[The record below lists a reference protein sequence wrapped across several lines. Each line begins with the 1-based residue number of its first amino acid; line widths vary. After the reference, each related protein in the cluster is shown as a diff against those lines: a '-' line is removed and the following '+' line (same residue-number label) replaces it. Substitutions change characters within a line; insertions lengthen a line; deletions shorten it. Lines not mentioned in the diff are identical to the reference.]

1 MIKTNTSFMRRD
13 ALRHLGGLALIAGA
27 AGRALAQGATSKP
40 IRIISAYGA
49 GLGPDGTV
57 RMLAEKL
64 SSQTGQ
70 PVVVDARPGGNGLV
84 AINALKQAPADGYT
98 LLFVSNAHLTINPH
112 LFSSPTY
119 KVDAFLE
126 PVSTTY
132 RAPFYIAVAAG
143 SPFRSL
149 AQMVAQ
155 AKADPGRLMYSVPY
169 IGSPPH
175 LGGALLEHLT
185 GTKMLAIPYKDAQLM
200 TSVMTGE
207 VDFTIGTLG
216 SLAPLV
222 KGGKLRLL
230 AIAQPTRS
238 RVEPDVPTAEE
249 SGGPKEL
256 VVQSWVGLVA
266 LKGAPADVLRRVNEE
281 VRRALASP
289 EITERY
295 VAAGYSPA
303 GSTPAE
309 FAQLIKQ
316 DDKFYADL
324 IKRIGM
330 KTE

>member
-1 MIKTNTSFMRRD
+1 MIKDSTSCMRRD
-13 ALRHLGGLALIAGA
+13 AMRHLGGLALIFGA
-27 AGRALAQGATSKP
+27 AGRAMAQGTVAKP
-40 IRIISAYGA
+40 MRIISAYGA

-57 RMLAEKL
+57 RMLAERL

-70 PVVVDARPGGNGLV
+70 PVVVDSRPGGNGLV
-84 AINALKQAPADGYT
+84 AMNALKQAPADGYT

-112 LFSSPTY
+112 LFSSSAY
-119 KVDAFLE
+119 KLDALVE

-132 RAPFYIAVAAG
+132 RAPFYIAVASG
-143 SPFRSL
+143 SPYKSL

-155 AKADPGRLMYSVPY
+155 AKAAPGRLSYSVPY

-185 GTKMLAIPYKDAQLM
+185 GTQMNAIPYKDAQLM
-200 TSVMTGE
+200 VSVATGE
-207 VDFTIGTLG
+207 VDFTIATLG

-222 KGGKLRLL
+222 KGGRLRLL

-238 RVEPDVPTAEE
+238 RAEPDVPTAEE
-249 SGGPKEL
+249 SGGPKEF

-266 LKGAPADVLRRVNEE
+266 LKGAPTDVLRRISEE

-289 EITERY
+289 EVVERY
-295 VAAGYSPA
+295 AAAGYLPA

-309 FAQLIKQ
+309 FAQLIRQ

>member
-1 MIKTNTSFMRRD
+1 MIKNNASFMRRD
-13 ALRHLGGLALIAGA
+13 ALRRLGGFALAMGA
-27 AGRALAQGATSKP
+27 AGHSLAQGTLAKP
-40 IRIISAYGA
+40 VRIVSPYGA
-49 GLGPDGTV
+49 GLGPDGTM
-57 RMLAEKL
+57 RLLAEKL
-64 SSQTGQ
+64 SSQTGRQ
-70 PVVVDARPGGNGLV
+70 VVVDSRPGGNGLV
-84 AINALKQAPADGYT
+84 AVNVLKQAPADGST

-112 LFSSPTY
+112 LFSSSAY
-119 KVDAFLE
+119 KLEGVLE

-132 RAPFYIAVAAG
+132 RAPFYVAVGTG
-143 SPFRSL
+143 SPYKSL

-155 AKADPGRLMYSVPY
+155 AKATPGRLSYSVPY

-185 GTKMLAIPYKDAQLM
+185 GTQMIPIPYKDAQLM
-200 TSVMTGE
+200 TAVATGE
-207 VDFTIGTLG
+207 VDFTIATLG

-222 KGGKLRLL
+222 KGGRLRLL
-230 AIAQPTRS
+230 AIAQPIRS
-238 RVEPDVPTAEE
+238 RAEPDVPTAAE
-249 SGGPKEL
+249 SGGPKDL

-266 LKGAPADVLRRVNEE
+266 LKGTPADVLRRVSEE

-289 EITERY
+289 EIIERY
-295 VAAGYSPA
+295 AAAGYSPA

-316 DDKFYADL
+316 DDKFYAGL